1 MVKTDNVDL
10 NANKMNENELK
21 NEKNDKTSENSLND
35 IISIIK
41 DKQEEFNQ
49 MLTDYT
55 SFNKKTLV
63 DVVETD
69 DL

>member
-41 DKQEEFNQ
+41 DKQEEFTQ

-55 SFNKKTLV
+55 SF
-63 DVVETD
+63 
-69 DL
+69 